1 MLVGIHVVS
10 LAVNLPGPLAAARL
24 SELGASVTK
33 IEPPAGDP
41 LAAAAPGWYSK
52 LVRAQQVAFLDLKD
66 PHGRAKLDIELTG
79 ADLLITA
86 MRPSALCR
94 LGLTDAHITYP
105 GLSHVEIVGYDGEL
119 EETPGHD
126 LNYQAVNG
134 MLQPPTMPTV
144 PVADL
149 LGAERAVSAALLMAA
164 CEGANRYRAAS
175 ARGPR
180 RRRSRRGSGGAP
192 RSDGRR
198 GPARRRDPHLRDLR
212 HR

>member
-79 ADLLITA
+79 ADL
-86 MRPSALCR
+86 
-94 LGLTDAHITYP
+94 AHHRYA
-105 GLSHVEIVGYDGEL
+105 S
-119 EETPGHD
+119 
-126 LNYQAVNG
+126 
-134 MLQPPTMPTV
+134 
-144 PVADL
+144 
-149 LGAERAVSAALLMAA
+149 LGAMQARTHRRAHHISRTLTRRDRRL
-164 CEGANRYRAAS
+164 
-175 ARGPR
+175 R
-180 RRRSRRGSGGAP
+180 RRA
-192 RSDGRR
+192 
-198 GPARRRDPHLRDLR
+198 
-212 HR
+212 